1 MCNRN
6 GVKWILGT
14 EAEMKDFQVSASIEF
29 VLYTLKK
36 GEKKSSLWQILTHMY
51 NKLPRSEMNQC
62 PLVEVCQN
70 KSLVPLLSCEFAE
83 FAGQEESGI
92 LESSSGIK
100 PVKWRDLTVHL
111 QI

>member
-1 MCNRN
+1 
-6 GVKWILGT
+6 
-14 EAEMKDFQVSASIEF
+14 
-29 VLYTLKK
+29 
-36 GEKKSSLWQILTHMY
+36 
-51 NKLPRSEMNQC
+51 MNQC

-92 LESSSGIK
+92 LESNSGIK